1 MNYPGEQLL
10 MTMQRTPRPLRWL
23 LAATLLG
30 GGAALLAPRLRIT
43 VETPPATE
51 APAPPA
57 ARLGPL
63 PVALPDESPR
73 PARLRG
79 GIDTNLNDVED
90 AANSDAADASA
101 EKAAEMRIP
110 PCEPPALGDDPWRPS
125 TRVASFQTEMPN
137 GAQARPAK
145 PVALTPTPDRPV
157 VRELAMREPDERA
170 SAEPETH
177 APALAPAAQRE
188 YHLHRIADGDTLSK
202 LAQRYLGSSQ
212 RFLEIFSVNRDR
224 LTSPDVLP
232 IGIELRIPAGSD
244 AID

>member
-1 MNYPGEQLL
+1 MRYELL

-30 GGAALLAPRLRIT
+30 GGAALLSPRLRIT
-43 VETPPATE
+43 METPPATE

-73 PARLRG
+73 PARLHG

-90 AANSDAADASA
+90 AADTTA

-110 PCEPPALGDDPWRPS
+110 PCEPPSLGDDPWRPS
-125 TRVASFQTEMPN
+125 TRVASFQTEMPS

-145 PVALTPTPDRPV
+145 PVALTPTLDRPV
-157 VRELAMREPDERA
+157 VREMAMREPDQRA

-177 APALAPAAQRE
+177 APAPAQAAQRE

-212 RFLEIFSVNRDR
+212 RFLEIFTANRDR

-232 IGIELRIPAGSD
+232 IGVELRIPAGLD
-244 AID
+244 AMD